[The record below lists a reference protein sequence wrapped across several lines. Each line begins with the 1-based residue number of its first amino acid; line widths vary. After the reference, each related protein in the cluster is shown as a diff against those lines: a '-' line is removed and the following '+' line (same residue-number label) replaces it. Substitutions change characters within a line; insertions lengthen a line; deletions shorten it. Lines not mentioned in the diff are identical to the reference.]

1 MLFAALKLEK
11 DKKKKNID
19 QVFAYGQCV
28 KAEQR
33 ARVGKWVCQVSK
45 TAGMEVVHRDLRL
58 AQLATLRL
66 EARWRRPRHA
76 DQRTPDPTW
85 LPAIGS
91 GQRCVDRLSRSPTQA
106 LPATGSATCKS

>member
-1 MLFAALKLEK
+1 MLFAALELEK

-58 AQLATLRL
+58 RSTG
-66 EARWRRPRHA
+66 HA
-76 DQRTPDPTW
+76 
-85 LPAIGS
+85 
-91 GQRCVDRLSRSPTQA
+91 SP
-106 LPATGSATCKS
+106 

>member
-33 ARVGKWVCQVSK
+33 ARVGKWVCQVS
-45 TAGMEVVHRDLRL
+45 
-58 AQLATLRL
+58 
-66 EARWRRPRHA
+66 
-76 DQRTPDPTW
+76 TW
-85 LPAIGS
+85 LARTCTPGNYGLTVRSHYQIDLLTVARSRKGHRS
-91 GQRCVDRLSRSPTQA
+91 GEYCDGFFGDVSDERSGLHEQ
-106 LPATGSATCKS
+106 